1 MENGKSA
8 ILKYGNHIDSYNAD
22 ENGQMF
28 IKNRP
33 SWINIVFMLP
43 YPFFCFGCFTS
54 SSCNIEFDNNTK
66 TLTIKTW
73 PGYLYCCSKTTQI
86 IEYNSIGNIGYGK
99 SSCNQNHEPL
109 YYPIIVLKDGH
120 IFKIGDSKRISHL
133 RKQVLGIHKFVFDT
147 STHVNKNSGRNYE
160 QYKNNESDYVVP
172 NESDIKM
179 EELDSDGCCKCC
191 EKGYIFE

>member
-1 MENGKSA
+1 
-8 ILKYGNHIDSYNAD
+8 
-22 ENGQMF
+22 MF

-120 IFKIGDSKRISHL
+120 ILHTVSLFLKASNTYRHL
-133 RKQVLGIHKFVFDT
+133 INYNVLSLHTANYQIH
-147 STHVNKNSGRNYE
+147 SN
-160 QYKNNESDYVVP
+160 
-172 NESDIKM
+172 I
-179 EELDSDGCCKCC
+179 
-191 EKGYIFE
+191 